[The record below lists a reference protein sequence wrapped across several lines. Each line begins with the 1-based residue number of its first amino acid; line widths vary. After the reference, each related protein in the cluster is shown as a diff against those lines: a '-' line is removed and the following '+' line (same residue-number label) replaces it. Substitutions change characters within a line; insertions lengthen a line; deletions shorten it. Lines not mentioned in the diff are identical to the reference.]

1 MYLAYF
7 IEQFC
12 IMLEW
17 TEDLLTDLLQLLN
30 TELDVDFP
38 ICEDFRVSGLGTT
51 APVT

>member
-12 IMLEW
+12 IVLEW
-17 TEDLLTDLLQLLN
+17 TENLVTDLFQILS

-38 ICEDFRVSGLGTT
+38 ICKDFRVSGLGTT
-51 APVT
+51 ATVT